1 MRMAVV
7 KTSSMVLKTVCDRA
21 FQEYLGFRPQLVV
34 ESVIEMGSIKGP
46 DDGSQRARAYLTF
59 THALWQAFTRTHHVI
74 SKVRQ
79 KELRRYAMTVEEAAV
94 LFTVLRL
101 KGQATPA
108 AISRQLFWELHSV
121 SEQLTRMEAKGL
133 VRKVRD
139 LGRRNLIRAEVT
151 EKGVEIYRRSSRRR
165 SAREIM
171 SVLTKEEQLQLWALL
186 AKLRAKALHE
196 LGVRGS
202 DQSSPLDPGEPR

>member
-1 MRMAVV
+1 M
-7 KTSSMVLKTVCDRA
+7 
-21 FQEYLGFRPQLVV
+21 V
-34 ESVIEMGSIKGP
+34 ESVIEMGSKKGP
-46 DDGSQRARAYLTF
+46 DDGIKRVRAYLTF

-79 KELRRYAMTVEEAAV
+79 KELRQHGMTVEEAVV

-101 KGQATPA
+101 QGHATPA

-139 LGRRNLIRAEVT
+139 MGRRNLIRAEVT
-151 EKGVEIYRRSSRRR
+151 EKGVEVYRRSARRR

-171 SVLTKEEQLQLWALL
+171 SVLTKEEQHQLWALL

-202 DQSSPLDPGEPR
+202 DPFSTSDPGELR

>member
-1 MRMAVV
+1 M
-7 KTSSMVLKTVCDRA
+7 
-21 FQEYLGFRPQLVV
+21 V
-34 ESVIEMGSIKGP
+34 ESVIEMGSTTGP
-46 DDGSQRARAYLTF
+46 DDGSKRPRAYLTF

-79 KELRRYAMTVEEAAV
+79 KELRQHGMTVEEAAV

-101 KGQATPA
+101 KGHATPA

-151 EKGVEIYRRSSRRR
+151 EKGVEVYRESSRRR
-165 SAREIM
+165 SAREIL
-171 SVLTKEEQLQLWALL
+171 SVLTKEEQQQLWALL
-186 AKLRAKALHE
+186 AKLRTKALDE
-196 LGVRGS
+196 LGGRGS
-202 DQSSPLDPGEPR
+202 DPFPPTDPGEVQ

>member
-1 MRMAVV
+1 M
-7 KTSSMVLKTVCDRA
+7 
-21 FQEYLGFRPQLVV
+21 V
-34 ESVIEMGSIKGP
+34 ESLIEMGSTKGT
-46 DDGSQRARAYLTF
+46 DDGGKKARAYLTF

-79 KELRRYAMTVEEAAV
+79 KELRQHGMTVEEAAV

-101 KGQATPA
+101 KGNATPA

-121 SEQLTRMEAKGL
+121 SEQLSRMEAKGL

-151 EKGVEIYRRSSRRR
+151 AKGVEVYRESSRRR
-165 SAREIM
+165 SPREIM
-171 SVLTKEEQLQLWALL
+171 SVLTKDEQHQLWALL
-186 AKLRAKALHE
+186 AKLREKALLE

-202 DQSSPLDPGEPR
+202 DPFPPSDPGELR

>member
-1 MRMAVV
+1 
-7 KTSSMVLKTVCDRA
+7 
-21 FQEYLGFRPQLVV
+21 LVV
-34 ESVIEMGSIKGP
+34 ESVIEMGSTIGP
-46 DDGSQRARAYLTF
+46 DDNSQRARAYLTF

-74 SKVRQ
+74 SKARQ
-79 KELRRYAMTVEEAAV
+79 KELRQYGMTVEEAAV

-101 KGQATPA
+101 KGHATPA

-151 EKGVEIYRRSSRRR
+151 EKGVEVYRTSSRRR

-171 SVLTKEEQLQLWALL
+171 SVLDKEEQRQLWALL
-186 AKLRAKALHE
+186 AKLREKALHE
-196 LGVRGS
+196 LGAGGS
-202 DQSSPLDPGEPR
+202 DPLSPSDPDESR